1 MSCTLNTETNGEK
14 SLLFNKLL
22 EVVKSPGMSQEEIE
36 DNAKKEYA
44 YLTGTTKNSAMLK
57 MFGNYKTAYASNYE
71 EEFQDFVDRVDD
83 NGEPRLFFQNEL
95 NKYYF
100 KDKYGEKVQFP
111 FGRTGLHSSRLFT
124 IAEIKAFTNS
134 LANEYYAN
142 NAEFDIDTF
151 TINNSKDIENL
162 DEFIKGYIS
171 RVSARLLESGNTKNM
186 ALGHKLLISSE
197 NSKEWAQEVKD
208 YFASMK
214 ININDQVVSVVEEE
228 TLQRGERFDIASFE
242 VSSKNNI
249 NNNIKLY
256 LSQFRS
262 TETNMF
268 GEFVFVP
275 FDDIFSTL
283 NKSLAN
289 TVEVGEENEYN
300 LYLAKIKDLAKI
312 KPYFEEV
319 YEDLR
324 HKSTDFQSQFVSAFR
339 LHKNNFLGSEAVIT
353 KNLRTKETTLSY
365 IVRNLSEVGSRKNNI
380 VLRG

>member
-275 FDDIFSTL
+275 
-283 NKSLAN
+283 
-289 TVEVGEENEYN
+289 
-300 LYLAKIKDLAKI
+300 
-312 KPYFEEV
+312 
-319 YEDLR
+319 
-324 HKSTDFQSQFVSAFR
+324 
-339 LHKNNFLGSEAVIT
+339 
-353 KNLRTKETTLSY
+353 
-365 IVRNLSEVGSRKNNI
+365 
-380 VLRG
+380 